1 MTGIRGNTVFRTR
14 PVHQARTARLAA
26 ALALLSAFAAP
37 ACLGSSTSCSS
48 SSVPCFEATQAT
60 VPQSGGSSVPLQGNV
75 DRMISYRHQQHS
87 WQTADGYLHLM
98 VNTGLPFDGGGNGLT
113 LYTSANNGQTWTA
126 DLSLANSGS
135 FSTSDGLLVGNTLDL
150 AYSGND
156 VGGGVEGGSIFYVV
170 LTYNPTL
177 HTWSAGPST
186 SVYAASSNS
195 AQYVALNP
203 AIVVDAQNRIWCA
216 YVRETLVAYNPNTP
230 PYPTSNIRMSVGTT
244 AAPASPS
251 QPSWQDTGLTF
262 GTTDSNTGNVERSA
276 RPVLMQNGI
285 GMIYTVHQ
293 SFFWSLRLNTW
304 SVNRQWS
311 APASIFT
318 ESPPYDSNPYS
329 SHFSEVE
336 DSSNNI
342 HLAFCDHQRL
352 LYMTFAA
359 ANLYWNQPR
368 VIMPA
373 TNTDGSSTSATY
385 PKISLV
391 QSSLGSLL
399 EIFVNDDELVR
410 GYQSTNN
417 GSTFTYAYLLAHDN
431 ITSLGDPSNGTDG
444 FNNPRVETPVA
455 WTSSTTPVIVPVLQ
469 QYENGSSGASSTNF
483 PLNDVINQVMS
494 FQVTLG
500 D

>member
-1 MTGIRGNTVFRTR
+1 
-14 PVHQARTARLAA
+14 
-26 ALALLSAFAAP
+26 
-37 ACLGSSTSCSS
+37 
-48 SSVPCFEATQAT
+48 
-60 VPQSGGSSVPLQGNV
+60 
-75 DRMISYRHQQHS
+75 
-87 WQTADGYLHLM
+87 
-98 VNTGLPFDGGGNGLT
+98 
-113 LYTSANNGQTWTA
+113 
-126 DLSLANSGS
+126 
-135 FSTSDGLLVGNTLDL
+135 
-150 AYSGND
+150 
-156 VGGGVEGGSIFYVV
+156 
-170 LTYNPTL
+170 
-177 HTWSAGPST
+177 
-186 SVYAASSNS
+186 
-195 AQYVALNP
+195 
-203 AIVVDAQNRIWCA
+203 
-216 YVRETLVAYNPNTP
+216 
-230 PYPTSNIRMSVGTT
+230 
-244 AAPASPS
+244 
-251 QPSWQDTGLTF
+251 
-262 GTTDSNTGNVERSA
+262 
-276 RPVLMQNGI
+276 
-285 GMIYTVHQ
+285 
-293 SFFWSLRLNTW
+293 
-304 SVNRQWS
+304 
-311 APASIFT
+311 
-318 ESPPYDSNPYS
+318 
-329 SHFSEVE
+329 
-336 DSSNNI
+336 
-342 HLAFCDHQRL
+342 
-352 LYMTFAA
+352 MTFAA